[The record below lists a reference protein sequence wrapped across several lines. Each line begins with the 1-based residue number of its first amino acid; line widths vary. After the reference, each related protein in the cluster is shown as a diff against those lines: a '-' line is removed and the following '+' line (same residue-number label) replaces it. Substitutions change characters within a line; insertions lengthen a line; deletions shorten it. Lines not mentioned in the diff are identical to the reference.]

1 MLGLISLT
9 LIAIGLSILFVRL
22 LISVAP
28 RVGLVD
34 SPDGRR
40 KVHANVTPV
49 SGGIAIF
56 FAVLV
61 TLILG
66 NYFVADITQ
75 AFADSRTELLALAC
89 GCFLIVVVGVVDD
102 RQPISGKLKL
112 LAQITAALIVVYGGA
127 NFSGISLFGYTL
139 PLGWI
144 AIPLALFWLVGCIN
158 AINLLDGLDGMAST
172 VGIILLLTIG
182 AQALFMDN
190 GEVAVVSFVFAGA
203 LGGFLLFNLPPA
215 KIFLG
220 DSGSMLIG
228 LVAGTL
234 SVLGSSKSS
243 STMVIL
249 VPVAIM
255 TIPILDSTAALLRRK
270 LTGRS
275 MYDTDRNHLHHRL
288 MLKVGCNWRVLF
300 FVAGMSIVI
309 SGCVLTSIWLERDF
323 IALLGMFTVVIALVV
338 TDTFGRNEL
347 RLLVEKYAT
356 RPRESI
362 ISGGDVKTSSDMGT
376 VFHIQGSADWKM
388 LWEDLLGTVHLMETQ
403 SIHLDISLASI
414 HEEFVATWKNEE
426 QCHRRYRWGINVPLV
441 IDGQSYGRLN
451 IEFKHEKE
459 SARDYMEDVL
469 DLVSLCKKYIADQLD
484 YATQPSVSQKEDLV
498 PHTSMQGMP
507 RKQPFGTS

>member
-1 MLGLISLT
+1 MLGLTSLT
-9 LIAIGLSILFVRL
+9 LIAIGLSMLFVRL
-22 LISVAP
+22 LIGIAP
-28 RVGLVD
+28 RIGLVD

-49 SGGIAIF
+49 SGGVSIF
-56 FAVLV
+56 FAVLI
-61 TLILG
+61 TLFLG
-66 NYFVADITQ
+66 INFVPDVFQ
-75 AFADSRTELLALAC
+75 CLNDNRTEFTALALAC
-89 GCFLIVVVGVVDD
+89 LLIVVVGVIDD
-102 RQPISGKLKL
+102 RQQISGKLKL

-127 NFSGISLFGYTL
+127 GFSGVSLFGYSI
-139 PLGWI
+139 PLGWV
-144 AIPLALFWLVGCIN
+144 AVPLALFWLVGCIN

-182 AQALFMDN
+182 AQTLLMDN
-190 GEVAVVSFVFAGA
+190 GAVATIAFVFAGA
-203 LGGFLLFNLPPA
+203 LIGFLVFNLPPA

-234 SVLGSSKSS
+234 SILGSSKSS
-243 STMVIL
+243 STMVII

-300 FVAGMSIVI
+300 FVAAMSIVI
-309 SGCVLTSIWLERDF
+309 SGCVLASIWLERDV
-323 IALLGMFTVVIALVV
+323 IALFGMFTVIVALIA

-356 RPRESI
+356 NHHPRETAI
-362 ISGGDVKTSSDMGT
+362 TEGDNGT
-376 VFHIQGSADWKM
+376 VFHIQGNANWKM
-388 LWEDLLGTVHLMETQ
+388 LWEDLLGTVHLMDTQ
-403 SIHLDISLASI
+403 SIHLDISLAAI
-414 HEEFVATWKNEE
+414 HEEFVATWKNEN
-426 QCHRRYRWGINVPLV
+426 QCNRRFRWGINVPLV
-441 IDGQSYGRLN
+441 LDEQCYGRLN
-451 IEFKHEKE
+451 IEFKHEKGT
-459 SARDYMEDVL
+459 ARDHMEDIL
-469 DLVSLCKKYIADQLD
+469 DLVSICKKYIADQLEHASQQALD
-484 YATQPSVSQKEDLV
+484 KASGSVPSHNLDR
-498 PHTSMQGMP
+498 TP

>member
-9 LIAIGLSILFVRL
+9 LIAIGLSMLFVRL
-22 LISVAP
+22 LIGIAP
-28 RVGLVD
+28 RIGLVD

-49 SGGIAIF
+49 SGGVSIF
-56 FAVLV
+56 FAVMI
-61 TLILG
+61 TLFLG
-66 NYFVADITQ
+66 IYFVPDVAQVIADYQ
-75 AFADSRTELLALAC
+75 AQLTALAC
-89 GCFLIVVVGVVDD
+89 ASLLIVVVGVIDD
-102 RQPISGKLKL
+102 RQQISGKLKL
-112 LAQITAALIVVYGGA
+112 LAQITAALIVVYSGA
-127 NFSGISLFGYTL
+127 GFSGISLFGYSL
-139 PLGWI
+139 PLGWV
-144 AIPLALFWLVGCIN
+144 AVPLALFWLVGCIN

-182 AQALFMDN
+182 AQALLMDN
-190 GEVAVVSFVFAGA
+190 GEVAVISFVFAGA
-203 LGGFLLFNLPPA
+203 LGGFLVFNLPPA

-243 STMVIL
+243 STMVII

-309 SGCVLTSIWLERDF
+309 SGCVLASIWLERDF
-323 IALLGMFTVVIALVV
+323 IALFGMFAVIVALVA

-356 RPRESI
+356 NHRPRELA
-362 ISGGDVKTSSDMGT
+362 VAESDNGT
-376 VFHIQGSADWKM
+376 VFHIQGDANWKM

-414 HEEFVATWKNEE
+414 HEEFVATWKNEV
-426 QCHRRYRWGINVPLV
+426 QCNRRYRWGINVPLV
-441 IDGQSYGRLN
+441 LDEQCYGRLN
-451 IEFKHEKE
+451 IEFKHEKGT
-459 SARDYMEDVL
+459 AKDHMDDIL
-469 DLVSLCKKYIADQLD
+469 DLVSICKKYIADQLD
-484 YATQPSVSQKEDLV
+484 HASRQATAQADN
-498 PHTSMQGMP
+498 SMPRPNMDRAP

>member
-9 LIAIGLSILFVRL
+9 LIATGLSVLLVRL

-28 RVGLVD
+28 RMGLVD

-61 TLILG
+61 TTLLG
-66 NYFVADITQ
+66 YYLVSDVRQ
-75 AFADSRTELLALAC
+75 AFVDNQMELVSLAC
-89 GCFLIVVVGVVDD
+89 GCFLIVVIGVIDD
-102 RQPISGKLKL
+102 RYQISGKLKL

-127 NFSGISLFGYTL
+127 GFSGISVFGFTL

-144 AIPLALFWLVGCIN
+144 AVPLALFWLVGCIN

-182 AQALFMDN
+182 AQALFMDC

-203 LGGFLLFNLPPA
+203 LSGFLAFNLPPA

-243 STMVIL
+243 STMVII

-300 FVAGMSIVI
+300 FVAAMSLVI
-309 SGCVLTSIWLERDF
+309 SGCVLTSIWMGRDF
-323 IALLGMFTVVIALVV
+323 IALLGMFAVVIALIA

-347 RLLVEKYAT
+347 RLLLEKYAT
-356 RPRESI
+356 SRPRESALCETNT
-362 ISGGDVKTSSDMGT
+362 KGT
-376 VFHIQGSADWKM
+376 VFHIQGNANWEM
-388 LWEDLLGTVHLMETQ
+388 LWEDLLGTVHLMDTQ

-414 HEEFVATWKNEE
+414 HEEFVATWKNEH
-426 QCHRRYRWGINVPLV
+426 QCNRRYRWGINVPLV
-441 IDGQSYGRLN
+441 IDQQCYGRLN
-451 IEFKHEKE
+451 IEFKHERGT
-459 SARDYMEDVL
+459 ARDYMEDIL
-469 DLVSLCKKYIADQLD
+469 DLVNICKKYIADQLD
-484 YATQPSVSQKEDLV
+484 DAARQAVSRAESHM
-498 PHTSMQGMP
+498 PHAFVKGVSH
-507 RKQPFGTS
+507 KQPFGTS